1 MAFLER
7 DQLESMGFA
16 SLGEDVRIS
25 HLASI
30 YNPAGISLGSHVRID
45 DFCILSAGEGGIEIG
60 DYVHIAAYCFL
71 AGAGKIAM
79 DDFSGLSSRVSIYSS
94 SDDYSGA
101 SLTNP
106 TVPEAY
112 KRVDHGNVRLE
123 RHVIV
128 GCGAV
133 ILPRVTL
140 HQGSAVAALSLV
152 SRSVPA
158 LSIVAGVPAKEVKK
172 RLPDM
177 FELEARLRMEEVTHS
192 PNTDGQ

>member
-7 DQLESMGFA
+7 HQLESMGFA

-25 HLASI
+25 HFASI

-45 DFCILSAGEGGIEIG
+45 DFCILSAGAGGIQIG

-71 AGAGKIAM
+71 AGTGKIAM
-79 DDFSGLSSRVSIYSS
+79 ADFSGLSSRVSIYSS

-112 KRVDHGNVRLE
+112 KRVDHGDVSLE

-140 HQGSAVAALSLV
+140 HQGAAVAALSLV
-152 SRSVPA
+152 SRSVPE
-158 LSIVAGVPAKEVKK
+158 LTIVAGVPAREVKR
-172 RLPDM
+172 RLPGV

>member
-7 DQLESMGFA
+7 HQLESMGFA

-45 DFCILSAGEGGIEIG
+45 DFCILSAGAGGIQIG

-71 AGAGKIAM
+71 AGTGEIAM
-79 DDFSGLSSRVSIYSS
+79 ADFSGLSSRVSIYSS

-106 TVPEAY
+106 TVPDAY
-112 KRVDHGNVRLE
+112 KRVDHGDVHLE

-128 GCGAV
+128 GSGAV
-133 ILPRVTL
+133 ILPGVTL
-140 HQGSAVAALSLV
+140 QQGSAVAALSLV
-152 SRSVPA
+152 SRSVPE
-158 LSIVAGVPAKEVKK
+158 LTIVAGVPAKEVKK
-172 RLPDM
+172 RLPGV
-177 FELEARLRMEEVTHS
+177 FELEAKLRIEEVTH
-192 PNTDGQ
+192 PRNTDSR